1 MPRTDKRP
9 KKEKRK
15 EAPIEEWL
23 EASIDGRQTATT
35 KLEGPR
41 KWNRKLKESAEFILS
56 SPENSNHRERRWSE
70 GKEDILRLDENDG
83 ATTAEALY
91 YAGLSCSYLS
101 NQRALA
107 AQRELVEYQSKVLE
121 AAAQEEVERRRQLKL
136 TPVSLQCRV
145 HQRHPAQGRETGTQG
160 QELPPSGEESS
171 QETLILENKETI
183 FNTGLNHKK
192 TTVGS
197 MEQPRKFLGNS
208 IR

>member
-1 MPRTDKRP
+1 MEDVLCFD
-9 KKEKRK
+9 EK
-15 EAPIEEWL
+15 
-23 EASIDGRQTATT
+23 
-35 KLEGPR
+35 
-41 KWNRKLKESAEFILS
+41 
-56 SPENSNHRERRWSE
+56 
-70 GKEDILRLDENDG
+70 DG

-91 YAGLSCSYLS
+91 HAGLSCSYLS

-121 AAAQEEVERRRQLKL
+121 AAAKEEVERRRQLKL
-136 TPVSLQCRV
+136 TPDSLQGQV
-145 HQRHPAQGRETGTQG
+145 HQQHPAHEQEIGTQG
-160 QELPPSGEESS
+160 QELPPSVEESS

-197 MEQPRKFLGNS
+197 TEQPRKFLGNS